1 MRKGLIVLLVAAVA
15 VAFALPAMA
24 DLTPKNLNVSGFY
37 RAKAWVSNF
46 QGVIGGSGGQPLS
59 LKTPRP
65 PRSSS
70 SVPG

>member
-24 DLTPKNLNVSGFY
+24 DVTPKNLNVSGFY

-46 QGVIGGSGGQPLS
+46 DGLGI
-59 LKTPRP
+59 TRY
-65 PRSSS
+65 
-70 SVPG
+70 